1 LLYFF
6 LKKIVTILIFS
17 ILVLQTGGIIFVL
30 QIQQVLNGINISKLL
45 EEDNTHFS
53 EIQISKSD
61 FEKSKIDD
69 HEFYFKNELYDIKS
83 IIKKGSDYKIIARR
97 DSEETNILERFKKI
111 FEENKN
117 QKNKTTDALV
127 KLLSLVFV
135 LPKSDP
141 AIFYK
146 ITNEN
151 IYIFTTENTK
161 EKAIAVPSPPPLYS

>member
-1 LLYFF
+1 M
-6 LKKIVTILIFS
+6 KKIITILIVA

-69 HEFYFKNELYDIKS
+69 HEFYFRNELYDIKS
-83 IIKKGSDYKIIARR
+83 IIKKGSAYKIIAIR

-111 FEENKN
+111 FDGNKN
-117 QKNKTTDALV
+117 QKNKTPDDVV

-135 LPKSDP
+135 LPKSEI
-141 AIFYK
+141 AIFCK
-146 ITNEN
+146 KTIKN
-151 IYIFTTENTK
+151 IYISTTENLIDKTLS
-161 EKAIAVPSPPPLYS
+161 VPTPPPLYS

>member
-1 LLYFF
+1 M
-6 LKKIVTILIFS
+6 KKIVTILIVS

-45 EEDNTHFS
+45 EEDNSHFT
-53 EIQISKSD
+53 EIQISKND

-69 HEFYFKNELYDIKS
+69 DEFYFRKELYDIKS
-83 IIKKGSDYKIIARR
+83 IIKKGNDYKIIAIR

-111 FEENKN
+111 FDGNKN
-117 QKNKTTDALV
+117 QNNKTPDALV

-135 LPKSDP
+135 LPKSES

-146 ITNEN
+146 ITNEK
-151 IYIFTTENTK
+151 ICSYTIENTIDK
-161 EKAIAVPSPPPLYS
+161 ILAVPTPPPLYS